1 MKKKN
6 SSQAVSLLIAAVIFL
21 CVLAAFLFLGK
32 SGVEVLETDT
42 ISWADA
48 AEKCKDKYK
57 SLRPAGTIKVSNSR
71 KRLWD
76 DEYFYFYWRK
86 PLSIFIKDSNGVQT
100 RNSGNCQVS
109 RESGDIVYMTL
120 NDKEIVKKQRK

>member
-1 MKKKN
+1 MKKKK
-6 SSQAVSLLIAAVIFL
+6 SSQTVSLLIAGVIFL
-21 CVLAAFLFLGK
+21 GVLVAFLFLGE
-32 SGVEVLETDT
+32 SGVEVLETDSL
-42 ISWADA
+42 SWADA

-76 DEYFYFYWRK
+76 EKYFYFYWKK
-86 PLSIFIKDSNGVQT
+86 PQSIFIKDSNGVQT
-100 RNSGNCQVS
+100 RNSGTCQVS

-120 NDKEIVKKQRK
+120 NDKELVNKER

>member
-1 MKKKN
+1 MKKKK
-6 SSQAVSLLIAAVIFL
+6 SSQTVSLLMAGVIFL
-21 CVLAAFLFLGK
+21 GVLVAFLFLGE
-32 SGVEVLETDT
+32 SGVEVLETDSL
-42 ISWADA
+42 SWADA

-76 DEYFYFYWRK
+76 EKYFYFYWKK
-86 PLSIFIKDSNGVQT
+86 PQSIFIKDSNGVQT
-100 RNSGNCQVS
+100 RNSGTCQVS

-120 NDKEIVKKQRK
+120 NDKELVNKER

>member
-1 MKKKN
+1 MKKKK

-21 CVLAAFLFLGK
+21 GVLAAFFFLGE
-32 SGVEVLETDT
+32 SGVEVLEADS
-42 ISWADA
+42 ISWAGA

-76 DEYFYFYWRK
+76 EKYFYFYWKK
-86 PLSIFIKDSNGVQT
+86 PLSIFIKDSNGVQS
-100 RNSGNCQVS
+100 RNSGTCKVS
-109 RESGDIVYMTL
+109 RESGKIVYMTL
-120 NDKEIVKKQRK
+120 NEKELVNKKK